1 MAADW
6 GESDVAL
13 KADPSRDKGRARL
26 ASPPTPPHGTW
37 ASGSWQALAGPAPA
51 PLPPPPASVLGKTA
65 PGTSTT

>member
-13 KADPSRDKGRARL
+13 KADPSRDKGRASL
-26 ASPPTPPHGTW
+26 ARPPTPQDGTW
-37 ASGSWQALAGPAPA
+37 ASGIWQAIAGPAPA